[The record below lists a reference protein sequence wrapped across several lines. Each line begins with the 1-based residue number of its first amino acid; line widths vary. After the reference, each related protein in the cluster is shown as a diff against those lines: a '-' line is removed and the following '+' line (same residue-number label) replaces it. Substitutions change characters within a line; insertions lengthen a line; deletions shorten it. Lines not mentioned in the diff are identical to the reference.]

1 MKNFVLAA
9 ALVLSSLMGSARAD
23 EPAVPAQPVATPH
36 LIGGNTGVLVG
47 GVGDQPYVFG
57 AIALNGGVILG
68 VGVGVAFDGTL
79 ATDKVSALGI
89 LYGSYMFKNVANFAV
104 GPELFIITP
113 FAPTPASTLT
123 FRPGVALWYAPFS
136 APVLLGTAIDV
147 DLTYVKAS
155 SAMKVALVTPGVRI
169 AYAF

>member
-1 MKNFVLAA
+1 MKSILHAV
-9 ALVLSSLMGSARAD
+9 ALCLSFIGTARAD
-23 EPAVPAQPVATPH
+23 EAAPKSAAEPPH

-47 GVGDQPYVFG
+47 GVSDQPYVFG

-68 VGVGVAFDGTL
+68 LGVGFAFDGTL
-79 ATDKVSALGI
+79 ATNKFSALGI
-89 LYGSYMFKNVANFAV
+89 LYGSYMFKNAANFAV
-104 GPELFIITP
+104 GPELFVIMP

-147 DLTYVKAS
+147 DFTYVAANKGAL
-155 SAMKVALVTPGVRI
+155 KVGLVTPGVRI